1 MQTGTVPVAVR
12 LNAEPVQR
20 TVPPGLGRLSVKV
33 TDPAGIA
40 PPLVD
45 EVTTAVK
52 LTDWSTE
59 EAVGDE
65 LRLTVVVEEFTR

>member
-1 MQTGTVPVAVR
+1 MQTGTAPVAVR
-12 LNAEPVQR
+12 LNAGPVQR

-40 PPLVD
+40 FPLVD

-52 LTDWSTE
+52 LTD
-59 EAVGDE
+59 
-65 LRLTVVVEEFTR
+65 